1 MTKIELLE
9 KRQTTI
15 STQIN
20 GLADQAEKCTDI
32 AEMRKI
38 NENIDLLQSDLE
50 KIEAELSEIRGANVP
65 KGKDV
70 DFRELKKVGGGT
82 SNEDITEST
91 EYRNAFKNLVLR
103 KIPIPAELRAN
114 ENTLTTDVAA
124 AVPTVLV
131 NQIIERMDECGMIL
145 PLLTKTNYTA
155 GIVIPTSN
163 VKPVATWVAEGKSS
177 DKQKKSTGSITFSYF
192 KLRCEIS
199 MSMETGTMALA
210 AFEAKFIENVSKA
223 MVIAIERAVLSGDGT
238 TQPKGILKEKAIY
251 EKELAADIPTY
262 EELMDIEAH
271 VPSEFESTAK
281 WSMTK
286 PQFMKFISMTDKNGQ
301 PIARVNYGI
310 NGKIERMILGRDVII
325 HPYSAEMG
333 ENIAIIF
340 NFSDYVLNTIYDMGI
355 QSKQDWDTENK
366 LTKAVTSVDGKVV
379 DNGSL
384 IKVTVA
390 AKA

>member
-145 PLLTKTNYTA
+145 PLLTKNELY
-155 GIVIPTSN
+155 GRN
-163 VKPVATWVAEGKSS
+163 S
-177 DKQKKSTGSITFSYF
+177 D
-192 KLRCEIS
+192 
-199 MSMETGTMALA
+199 
-210 AFEAKFIENVSKA
+210 
-223 MVIAIERAVLSGDGT
+223 
-238 TQPKGILKEKAIY
+238 P
-251 EKELAADIPTY
+251 DI
-262 EELMDIEAH
+262 
-271 VPSEFESTAK
+271 
-281 WSMTK
+281 
-286 PQFMKFISMTDKNGQ
+286 
-301 PIARVNYGI
+301 
-310 NGKIERMILGRDVII
+310 
-325 HPYSAEMG
+325 
-333 ENIAIIF
+333 
-340 NFSDYVLNTIYDMGI
+340 
-355 QSKQDWDTENK
+355 
-366 LTKAVTSVDGKVV
+366 
-379 DNGSL
+379 
-384 IKVTVA
+384 
-390 AKA
+390 

>member
-271 VPSEFESTAK
+271 VPAEFESTAK

-286 PQFMKFISMTDKNGQ
+286 PQFMKFVSMTDKNG
-301 PIARVNYGI
+301 
-310 NGKIERMILGRDVII
+310 
-325 HPYSAEMG
+325 S
-333 ENIAIIF
+333 
-340 NFSDYVLNTIYDMGI
+340 
-355 QSKQDWDTENK
+355 QSQE
-366 LTKAVTSVDGKVV
+366 
-379 DNGSL
+379 
-384 IKVTVA
+384 
-390 AKA
+390 